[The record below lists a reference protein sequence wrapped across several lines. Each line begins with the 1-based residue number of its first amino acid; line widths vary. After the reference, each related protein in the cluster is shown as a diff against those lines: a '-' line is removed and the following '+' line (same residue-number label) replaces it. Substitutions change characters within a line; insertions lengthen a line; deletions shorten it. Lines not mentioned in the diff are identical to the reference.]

1 MEVRGRDLKW
11 PPRQPDPRE
20 YDEPW
25 LKTQKARTAPA
36 SRTKSRHFQPPQSGL
51 TRRPARTTGPT
62 QSVGPQRTGYEGG
75 VRALSTS
82 NGPTG
87 NGPVVNGLV
96 VRVALLRVL
105 SSCGAAG
112 GPWVSGTAPNG
123 AENGW
128 GHAVRAQAGQAGSG
142 QAGSGQAGSGQAG
155 SGQYGPPEWRDQVA
169 ALPPWGED
177 GTAAW
182 ATHNGDAVAP
192 GVVSDDWG
200 NPPTLHSG
208 DAWGTPVDSQSKGGA
223 WHHDNGQGRGRHPR
237 KYPPVAWGVLAAAV
251 LLAGGAGA
259 AIALAV
265 TNGGTSGSP
274 SSRAAAPSS
283 GQPGSVQGL
292 NVHSVAAGVDPATV
306 DITAAGSNGQDEGTG
321 MVVTSSGA
329 VLTNNHVIDGSTQL
343 SVQIDGSGK
352 TYPATVVGTDATDDV
367 ALLQMQGGA
376 DFRTV
381 SLGDS
386 NAIAV
391 GDPVVAIGNALGL
404 SGPETVTNGIISAT
418 GRSVTVG
425 DPSTGLTESLNG
437 LFQTSAP
444 INPGNSGG
452 PLVDAAG
459 KVIGMNTAQESSTG
473 SGQSASNVG
482 FAIPI
487 NTAMAIARQIQAGDA
502 STTVQIGPHAIM
514 GVEVTTIACAEGK
527 DGCSSLGSSSP
538 FSVLP
543 FIGSSGYTAP
553 VKQGAVVSGVEQGDP
568 AEAAGMASGD
578 VITSIDGTVISSP
591 TALTG
596 QMNLQKVGGRVTVDW
611 VDPKGRHR
619 SATLSLVQGPNG

>member
-1 MEVRGRDLKW
+1 MAEDPGSTDSGGQPYEEPAF
-11 PPRQPDPRE
+11 PPAPEWADK
-20 YDEPW
+20 EPG
-25 LKTQKARTAPA
+25 QG
-36 SRTKSRHFQPPQSGL
+36 SGVNSVS
-51 TRRPARTTGPT
+51 GPT
-62 QSVGPQRTGYEGG
+62 EYGPRGWGQSPANGQLANGQWASGQGG
-75 VRALSTS
+75 APDSSEQLPGST
-82 NGPTG
+82 
-87 NGPVVNGLV
+87 
-96 VRVALLRVL
+96 
-105 SSCGAAG
+105 G
-112 GPWVSGTAPNG
+112 GPLVSGTPPNG
-123 AENGW
+123 AGNGW
-128 GHAVRAQAGQAGSG
+128 GHGVSPQSG
-142 QAGSGQAGSGQAG
+142 QAGPGQAGPGQAG
-155 SGQYGPPEWRDQVA
+155 PVQAGPGQAGPPEWHDPVA

-182 ATHNGDAVAP
+182 ATHNGDAVPP

-200 NPPTLHSG
+200 NPPTLRSG
-208 DAWGTPVDSQSKGGA
+208 GPWSPPVGSQSNGGG
-223 WHHDNGQGRGRHPR
+223 WHHGNGQRRGRNAVR
-237 KYPPVAWGVLAAAV
+237 KYPPAAWGVLAAAV
-251 LLAGGAGA
+251 LVAGGAGA

-274 SSRAAAPSS
+274 ASRAAAPSS
-283 GQPGSVQGL
+283 GQPGSTQGL
-292 NVHSVAAGVDPATV
+292 NVHSVAASVAPATV

-321 MVVTSSGA
+321 MVVTPSGA

-381 SLGDS
+381 ALGNS

-452 PLVDAAG
+452 PLVDASG

-473 SGQSASNVG
+473 SGQAASNVG

-487 NTAMAIARQIQAGDA
+487 NSAMAIARQIQAGDA
-502 STTVQIGPHAIM
+502 SATVQIGPRAIM

-527 DGCSSLGSSSP
+527 NGCSSLGSSSP
-538 FSVLP
+538 FAVIP

-553 VKQGAVVSGVEQGDP
+553 VKQGAVVSIVEPGDP
-568 AEAAGMASGD
+568 AEAAGLASGD
-578 VITSIDGTVISSP
+578 VITSINGTAISSP

-596 QMNLQKVGGRVTVDW
+596 QMNLQKVGGKVTVDW
-611 VDPKGRHR
+611 VDPKGQHL

>member
-1 MEVRGRDLKW
+1 MAEDPESTDSGG
-11 PPRQPDPRE
+11 QPDE
-20 YDEPW
+20 EP
-25 LKTQKARTAPA
+25 AFPPAPEWA
-36 SRTKSRHFQPPQSGL
+36 DKEPGLGSGVDSVS
-51 TRRPARTTGPT
+51 GPT
-62 QSVGPQRTGYEGG
+62 EYGPRGWGQSPANGQWANGQWANGQWASGQGG
-75 VRALSTS
+75 APDSS
-82 NGPTG
+82 EQ
-87 NGPVVNGLV
+87 
-96 VRVALLRVL
+96 LRG
-105 SSCGAAG
+105 SAG
-112 GPWVSGTAPNG
+112 GPMVSGTPPNG
-123 AENGW
+123 AVNGW
-128 GHAVRAQAGQAGSG
+128 GHAVGAQSG
-142 QAGSGQAGSGQAG
+142 QAGPGQTGPGQAGPGQA
-155 SGQYGPPEWRDQVA
+155 GPPEWHDPVA

-182 ATHNGDAVAP
+182 ATHNGDAAPP

-208 DAWGTPVDSQSKGGA
+208 DPWSPPVGSQSNGGG
-223 WHHDNGQGRGRHPR
+223 WHHGNGQRRGRNAGR
-237 KYPPVAWGVLAAAV
+237 KYPPAAWGVLAAAV
-251 LLAGGAGA
+251 LVAGGAGA

-274 SSRAAAPSS
+274 SSRASAPSS
-283 GQPGSVQGL
+283 GQPGSTQGL
-292 NVHSVAAGVDPATV
+292 NVHSVAASVAPATV

-321 MVVTSSGA
+321 MVVTPSGA

-367 ALLQMQGGA
+367 ALLQMKGGA

-381 SLGDS
+381 ALGNS

-473 SGQSASNVG
+473 SGQAASNVG

-487 NTAMAIARQIQAGDA
+487 NSAMAIARQIQAGDA
-502 STTVQIGPHAIM
+502 SATVQIGPRAIM

-538 FSVLP
+538 FSVIP

-553 VKQGAVVSGVEQGDP
+553 VKHGAVVSSVEPGDP
-568 AEAAGMASGD
+568 AQAAGLASGD
-578 VITSIDGTVISSP
+578 VITSINGTAISSP

-596 QMNLQKVGGRVTVDW
+596 QMNLQKVGGKVTVDW
-611 VDPKGRHR
+611 VDPKGQHL